1 MLKILNL
8 KKKYLLN
15 INTPENEGNYIRTTR
30 YYLPTNK
37 EWFNSIYTFN
47 KNKNKLLSTLNNY
60 TIKLIRS
67 YFNMYSRRL
76 EKKIKSRPRNFRTW
90 KRILSSRKIV
100 VSKPEL
106 KHTNDKIIITL
117 YIFNRQK
124 FYFIRKINRIVR
136 LSSLKIFLL
145 KKIKV
150 KILKKVN
157 SLKLKKVKKF
167 ILLSKNFKNIFKVFR
182 EKNIIKNLN
191 LNKLILSKFE
201 NNELKIF
208 IDNILNNF
216 IKRYLG
222 KEIFALYF
230 KQIIF
235 FNRFKFKYT
244 YLIPLKKLLEKF
256 YNKKIEFNLV
266 SLKYFYLNSD
276 IFSQIVTN
284 KIKNRKNKLL
294 RVLKSSL
301 RKVKTPILNKKTVY
315 PITTKFLGVQNNIIN
330 DNLNYLNDKL
340 NNILDNY
347 FVKKNLIDKNIE
359 QNIINS
365 IKYKIISGIRVQAS
379 GRITKRITAARAIL
393 KFRYVGTLKNIDSS
407 YKKLSSSVV
416 RGNEKS
422 NLQYTKSKSKTR
434 IGAFGLKSWISG
446 Y

>member
-1 MLKILNL
+1 MLNIFKL
-8 KKKYLLN
+8 KKKNLN
-15 INTPENEGNYIRTTR
+15 INTLENEGDYIRTTR
-30 YYLPTNK
+30 YYLPANK
-37 EWFNSIYTFN
+37 EWFNSIYTYN
-47 KNKNKLLSTLNNY
+47 KNKNKLLSTLDNY

-67 YFNMYSRRL
+67 YFNMYSRIL
-76 EKKIKSRPRNFRTW
+76 EKKIKSRPRRFRTW
-90 KRILSSRKIV
+90 KRILSSRKII

-124 FYFIRKINRIVR
+124 NYFLRKINRIVR
-136 LSSLKIFLL
+136 LSSLKTFFL
-145 KKIKV
+145 KKVKV

-157 SLKLKKVKKF
+157 SLKLKKVKKLL
-167 ILLSKNFKNIFKVFR
+167 LLSKNLKNIFKVFR
-182 EKNIIKNLN
+182 EKNIIIKNLK
-191 LNKLILSKFE
+191 LNKFLSNYE
-201 NNELKIF
+201 NNELKIYV
-208 IDNILNNF
+208 DNILKNF
-216 IKRYLG
+216 IKRYLK

-266 SLKYFYLNSD
+266 SLKYFFLNSD

-284 KIKNRKNKLL
+284 KIRNRKNKPL

-301 RKVKTPILNKKTVY
+301 RKIKTPILNKNTVF
-315 PITTKFLGVQNNIIN
+315 PISHKFIGIQNNIIN
-330 DNLNYLNDKL
+330 DIFDSKFLNDKL
-340 NNILDNY
+340 NNILDCY
-347 FVKKNLIDKNIE
+347 FLEKNIE
-359 QNIINS
+359 ENIISS

-379 GRITKRITAARAIL
+379 GRISKRITAARAIL

-407 YKKLSSSVV
+407 YKNLSSSVI